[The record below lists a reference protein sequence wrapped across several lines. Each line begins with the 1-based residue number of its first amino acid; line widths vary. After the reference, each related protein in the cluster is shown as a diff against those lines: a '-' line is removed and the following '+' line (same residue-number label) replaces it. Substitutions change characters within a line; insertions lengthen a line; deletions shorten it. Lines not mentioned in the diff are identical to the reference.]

1 MVYKNFRWSIRNSG
15 ENATVANKH
24 WGLPIRTWGCQ
35 KDLGVVNEKWQ
46 VAEKS
51 EGRQLEKAV
60 TKPLW
65 KPQARDMQY
74 NGKNVEFFATKSPGI
89 FSH

>member
-1 MVYKNFRWSIRNSG
+1 MG
-15 ENATVANKH
+15 VANKNL
-24 WGLPIRTWGCQ
+24 GLPIRSWG
-35 KDLGVVNEKWQ
+35 LVVNEKWQ

-74 NGKNVEFFATKSPGI
+74 NGENVEFFATKSPGI